1 MSKQNRDEELLKAR
15 FKQLIEHG
23 TNDKPVLT
31 ESKVE
36 NSTLIEYKKAGDGR
50 IYGIVKENQ
59 DYFIK
64 AATPSSIRNPDVTD
78 FVYVNGLENKNDLRF
93 SQLNE
98 TQKILNSKLKT
109 INETFG
115 YVEEDEFNPEEEQV
129 APEGGEEAPMP
140 EPSPEGVPAED
151 GEVPMPEPSPEG
163 VPAEGVPAEGGEEAP
178 MPEPSPEGVPAEGG
192 EEADPINKAKSHI
205 GKAGNYI
212 KTSEVSSEMTK
223 QLASMFL
230 GYLNMQTLQPEEK
243 QELIDKINNKPV
255 EEDVDIDLIDGDE
268 EIVNEEVAP
277 TPEMIA
283 AILGGVGA
291 VFGLAGGVT
300 ALMDYLKKKKPDVA
314 KEIEN
319 MGSSAGNSIAGGS
332 RKFNESEEVEDEDSS
347 EEMIK
352 EYAAKYNVSE
362 QVIINTV
369 YKFINEEKK
378 KKDKLLKEDR
388 VRATVRNIIK
398 EKLGLKKKVL
408 KEGTESKVRLH
419 LEKMVDKHL
428 EKVKLNKKK

>member
-1 MSKQNRDEELLKAR
+1 MSKQNREEELLKER
-15 FKQLIEHG
+15 FKVLIEHG
-23 TNDKPVLT
+23 SSNKPVINET
-31 ESKVE
+31 KVE
-36 NSTLIEYKKAGDGR
+36 NSTLIEYRRAGDGR

-64 AATPSSIRNPDVTD
+64 AAIPSSIRNPDVTD

-115 YVEEDEFNPEEEQV
+115 YVEEDVFGQEEE
-129 APEGGEEAPMP
+129 E
-140 EPSPEGVPAED
+140 
-151 GEVPMPEPSPEG
+151 
-163 VPAEGVPAEGGEEAP
+163 PAEGGEEAP
-178 MPEPSPEGVPAEGG
+178 MPAPAPEASPEGEAPMPAPAPEASPEGEAPMPAPAPEEGVPAEGG

-255 EEDVDIDLIDGDE
+255 EEDVDIDLIDDE
-268 EIVNEEVAP
+268 SEIVNEEVMPSAE
-277 TPEMIA
+277 TIA
-283 AILGGVGA
+283 AIVAGVGA
-291 VFGLAGGVT
+291 VFGMAGGID
-300 ALMDYLKKKKPDVA
+300 ALMSYLKKKKPEVA

-319 MGSSAGNSIAGGS
+319 LGSASGKSIVGGS
-332 RKFNESEEVEDEDSS
+332 RKYNESEEVGDEESS

-369 YKFINEEKK
+369 YKFINEEKQK
-378 KKDKLLKEDR
+378 KNNQLKEDR

-408 KEGTESKVRLH
+408 KEGTESKARLK
-419 LEKMVDKHL
+419 LEKLVENHL
-428 EKVKLNKKK
+428 KKVKLNKKK